1 MDIKKIKYTVSW
13 FERPEDWNIPG
24 TIRLLEAVR
33 RQVIDQEKQRLE
45 EISLKETQALIE
57 RLKCQK

>member
-1 MDIKKIKYTVSW
+1 MDTKKIKYTVSW
-13 FERPEDWNIPG
+13 TEHPKDWNIPG

-33 RQVIDQEKQRLE
+33 KQVIDQENKRLE
-45 EISLKETQALIE
+45 EFSSKETQALIE